1 MVSFT
6 DLFLTSLLAAA
17 GLGSVLPPRI
27 GTTKD
32 PKIGRLSLQQ
42 VRNPRAHKAFN
53 GARAT
58 YRTFLKYGVPAPDYL
73 KKAIAH
79 IDEEQEEAYA
89 RIKRDTG
96 SAAAIPINEVD
107 IAYVT
112 PVTVGT
118 PPQTLMLDLDTG
130 SSDLWVF
137 SSLTPSSQIRGQE
150 IYTPTKSS
158 TSQLLNGHTWSI
170 RYGDGSSSR
179 GTVFT
184 DNFTIG
190 GLEVKSQAVQTA
202 QEVSSSF
209 TQEQSLDGLVGLG
222 FSTLNTVRPSSQLTF
237 FDNARPNLDEEVFT
251 ADLKY
256 HATGT
261 YDFGFIDSKKHNG
274 TITYTPVQPSP
285 GYWTHSLSGYSVGS
299 GAFQS
304 SQISGI
310 SDTGTT
316 LLYLPTAIV
325 TAYYRQVQGAQNSQY
340 YGGYVFP
347 CASTLPT
354 FTFGIEGARFTIP
367 ASYINYTRISPT
379 STTCYGGLQSSSG
392 LGINIFGDV
401 ALKAAF
407 VVFSGT
413 NPPRI
418 GFAPKPLAS

>member
-6 DLFLTSLLAAA
+6 DFFLTSLLAAA
-17 GLGSVLPPRI
+17 GLGSALPPQI
-27 GTTKD
+27 STTKD
-32 PKIGRLSLQQ
+32 QNGRLTLKQ
-42 VRNPRAHKAFN
+42 VRNPRPHKAFN
-53 GARAT
+53 PARAT
-58 YRTFLKYGVPAPDYL
+58 YRTFLKYGVPAPDYI
-73 KKAIAH
+73 KKAITH
-79 IDEEQEEAYA
+79 IDDEQEEAFS
-89 RIKRDTG
+89 RSKRDTG

-137 SSLTPSSQIRGQE
+137 SSLTPSSQVRGQD
-150 IYTPTKSS
+150 IYTPANSS
-158 TSQLLNGHTWSI
+158 TSKLLNGHTWSI
-170 RYGDGSSSR
+170 RYGDGSGSR
-179 GTVFT
+179 GTVYLDT
-184 DNFTIG
+184 LAVG

-209 TQEQSLDGLVGLG
+209 TQEQSLDGLMGLG

-237 FDNARPNLDEEVFT
+237 FDNARPSLDEEVFT

-256 HATGT
+256 HATGS
-261 YDFGFIDSKKHNG
+261 YDFGFVDRAK
-274 TITYTPVQPSP
+274 YTGNISYTAVTESP
-285 GYWTHSLSGYSVGS
+285 GYWTHSLSGYAVGS
-299 GAFQS
+299 GAFQTTRL
-304 SQISGI
+304 SGI

-316 LLYLPTAIV
+316 LLYLPTAVV

-347 CASTLPT
+347 CSSSLPT
-354 FTFGIEGARFTIP
+354 FTFGIEEARFTIP

-418 GFAPKPLAS
+418 GFAHKPLDS